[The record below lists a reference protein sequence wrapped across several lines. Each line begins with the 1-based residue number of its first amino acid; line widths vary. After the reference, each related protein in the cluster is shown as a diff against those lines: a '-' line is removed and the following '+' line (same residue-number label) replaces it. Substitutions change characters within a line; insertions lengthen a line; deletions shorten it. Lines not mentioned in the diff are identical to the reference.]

1 MTLKLARFFAGTLLA
16 AAISAAWAQEPGT
29 DIRFEISRFDV
40 KGNTLLP
47 AADVERL
54 VAPFVGQRR
63 DFGDVQRALEALEAA
78 YHARGYNV
86 VTVELPEQELDQ
98 GVVLLKVV
106 ETRIG
111 RVKVENNRYF
121 DEANVRRSLPALR
134 EGRTPDLNEVSNN
147 LRLANENPS
156 RKVNLKLQSSD
167 TEGEVDARLDVSDE
181 NPWKAMLNAD
191 NTGTGQTGKT
201 HLGFVLQHANLWG
214 RDHVASLQYTTTAEE
229 PGRVKVYGVGYHIP
243 LYSLGDSLDFFGSYS
258 NVDSGTVSAGIFD
271 LAVSGKGA
279 VFGAR
284 YTQGVAKRGKLESR
298 LVYGIDHKAFKNSVV
313 LLGEEL
319 GNDVT
324 VHPLSVNY
332 VANWS
337 GEIGELGGSVTVLHN
352 VSGGARGGQDDFTRA
367 RLGAKPDYNVL
378 RLSGSYSR
386 SLPQDWQLRAIANG
400 QYTPDA
406 LIPGEQFGAGGASSV
421 RGFSEREI
429 SNDKGLGANLEL
441 YTPNFCASERWQCR
455 ALAFYDAAH
464 VKRNHALPEELGGT
478 TIASTGLGLRV
489 MMATYLNLQL
499 DYGHVVQAGATGRS
513 GANRLHMRLGLSY

>member
-16 AAISAAWAQEPGT
+16 AAVSTAWAQEANG

-47 AADVERL
+47 QVEVERL
-54 VAPFVGQRR
+54 LAPFAGQRR

-86 VTVELPEQELDQ
+86 VTVELPEQELNQ
-98 GVVLLKVV
+98 GVVLLKVAEV
-106 ETRIG
+106 KIG
-111 RVKVENNRYF
+111 RVKVQNNRYF
-121 DEANVRRSLPALR
+121 DEANIRRSLPALQ
-134 EGRTPDLNEVSNN
+134 EGRTPNLNEVSNN

-156 RKVNLKLQSSD
+156 KKVNLKLQSSD
-167 TEGEVDARLDVSDE
+167 TDGEVDARLEVTDE
-181 NPWKAMLNAD
+181 SAWKAMLNAD

-201 HLGFVLQHANLWG
+201 HLGFVLQNANLWG

-243 LYSLGDSLDFFGSYS
+243 LYSLGDSIDFFGSYS

-284 YTQGVAKRGKLESR
+284 YTQGLAKRGKLESR
-298 LVYGIDHKAFKNSVV
+298 LVYGVDHKAFKNSVV
-313 LLGEEL
+313 LLGAEL

-337 GEIGELGGSVTVLHN
+337 GEIGELGGSVTLVHN
-352 VSGGARGGQDDFTRA
+352 VSGGSRGSRADFTLSRA
-367 RLGAKPDYNVL
+367 GSKPDYNLL

-386 SLPQDWQLRAIANG
+386 SLPQDWQLRAIVNG

-429 SNDKGLGANLEL
+429 SNDKGVGGNLEL
-441 YTPNFCASERWQCR
+441 YTPNFCGSERWQCR
-455 ALAFYDAAH
+455 ALAFYDTAYI
-464 VKRNHALPEELGGT
+464 KRNHPFPSELVST
-478 TIASTGLGLRV
+478 TIGSTGLGLRV
-489 MMATYLNLQL
+489 LMATSLNLQL
-499 DYGHVVQAGATGRS
+499 DYGHVVQAGATGRG
-513 GANRLHMRLGLSY
+513 GANRLHVRLGLSY